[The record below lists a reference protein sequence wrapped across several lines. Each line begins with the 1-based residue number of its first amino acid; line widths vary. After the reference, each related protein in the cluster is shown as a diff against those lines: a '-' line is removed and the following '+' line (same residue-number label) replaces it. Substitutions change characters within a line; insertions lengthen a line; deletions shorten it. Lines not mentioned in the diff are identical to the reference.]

1 MRKTI
6 LIGVISAAL
15 ATACTAA
22 FADAEVKV
30 IDIENAASLF
40 TVEELAEA
48 GLMAEPGIT
57 FELHSLHSEL
67 AAIEAFERE
76 RMSPAPGAVYAMSGN
91 SDGSP
96 VPFSDHPTPFGGAA
110 GHSAATGIRPLLI

>member
-6 LIGVISAAL
+6 IIGVISAAL

-67 AAIEAFERE
+67 AVVEAYQRE
-76 RMSPAPGAVYAMSGN
+76 RMSPAPGADNALELMLADSA
-91 SDGSP
+91 
-96 VPFSDHPTPFGGAA
+96 DHSALPFGGAA
-110 GHSAATGIRPLLI
+110 GQSAATGIRPLLI